1 MEQVAKLKMAWNSVP
16 GLEIICGNSLHQMFI
31 PLTKSQFPPPPPP
44 PPLNNK
50 NIIFMCSHCSYTI
63 FVLISYSLDPQV
75 MLVLILIDVRYS
87 QKTVFSF
94 EKGSN
99 CQNHSSSGSH
109 HLVKNPPPSKIFDSL
124 HHLPLFGKPWFVE
137 G

>member
-1 MEQVAKLKMAWNSVP
+1 
-16 GLEIICGNSLHQMFI
+16 
-31 PLTKSQFPPPPPP
+31 
-44 PPLNNK
+44 
-50 NIIFMCSHCSYTI
+50 MCSHCSYTI

-109 HLVKNPPPSKIFDSL
+109 HLVKNPPPAKFLIPSTTYRYLENPGLWKANLI
-124 HHLPLFGKPWFVE
+124 VN
-137 G
+137 